1 MILLSPF
8 LFTHWL
14 SMTSLL
20 VLGGE
25 EGAAKSGE
33 WELWGEEEQSQARGL
48 PNLCQVRGGFQGLVV
63 QGREDRWRVGR
74 CGGSDLY
81 YIQKQWTCEATTPPV
96 WLEKLPQTLLAPVR
110 VTSLRQ

>member
-8 LFTHWL
+8 LFTYWL

-48 PNLCQVRGGFQGLVV
+48 PASQICVLSSSLSPEALH
-63 QGREDRWRVGR
+63 EDRKMLVNPA
-74 CGGSDLY
+74 LV
-81 YIQKQWTCEATTPPV
+81 EAV
-96 WLEKLPQTLLAPVR
+96 HRL
-110 VTSLRQ
+110 

>member
-48 PNLCQVRGGFQGLVV
+48 PNLRQVRGGFQGLVV
-63 QGREDRWRVGR
+63 QGRETDGELAGVGDQISIIYR
-74 CGGSDLY
+74 SNGHVKQPLHLCG
-81 YIQKQWTCEATTPPV
+81 
-96 WLEKLPQTLLAPVR
+96 
-110 VTSLRQ
+110 

>member
-48 PNLCQVRGGFQGLVV
+48 PNLSGERWLSGAGCTGKRRQMESWQVWGIRSL
-63 QGREDRWRVGR
+63 
-74 CGGSDLY
+74 LY
-81 YIQKQWTCEATTPPV
+81 TEAMDM
-96 WLEKLPQTLLAPVR
+96 
-110 VTSLRQ
+110 